1 MSSQDERNGGGQ
13 KSCGSF
19 TSRPKH
25 SQSDDSTMALLNWS
39 AEVVLGRSY
48 MLSNLCCQ
56 LCPNVKREL
65 ISAGNTC
72 DLLCFGK
79 YPEAITVDEGWN
91 VVKLHST
98 GNSKAPSS
106 SSASSVP

>member
-56 LCPNVKREL
+56 SQVAESNCE
-65 ISAGNTC
+65 
-72 DLLCFGK
+72 
-79 YPEAITVDEGWN
+79 EGTN
-91 VVKLHST
+91 FSR
-98 GNSKAPSS
+98 
-106 SSASSVP
+106 